1 MGKLDQLLEDL
12 AYLINWLAD
21 ERGGGQ
27 EHVEVAENPQVFME
41 QWDRFR
47 AMVNTRKPGSAS
59 PEFLRV
65 QDRVLKMMVAEKGL
79 VRARD
84 LPRLAG
90 DERLSIWRGDICA
103 LECDA
108 VVNAANSA
116 LLGCWIPGH
125 DCIDNAIH
133 TFAGVQLR
141 LECARIMQ
149 KQGYEEPI
157 GQAKVTSA
165 YNLPAKHVIHTV
177 GPLCKQAPTT
187 EQRGQLADC
196 YISCLDAAANGGL
209 PRWRSA
215 AYRPARSAFRKRKRR
230 ASRRRRFA
238 PGSTR
243 VGTPE
248 RREPTCTSSST
259 CSPPTTSTA
268 TAICSGKTPR
278 ARTATRPPNRDEAP
292 YPSTASAIAAAKNA
306 TETAIAA

>member
-1 MGKLDQLLEDL
+1 MSKLDQLLEDL

-27 EHVEVAENPQVFME
+27 EHVEVAENPQAFME

-79 VRARD
+79 VRASD

-90 DERLSIWRGDICA
+90 DERLSLWRGDICA
-103 LECDA
+103 LKCDA
-108 VVNAANSA
+108 IVNAANSA

-196 YISCLDAAANGGL
+196 YISCLDAAAEKGL
-209 PRWRSA
+209 ASVAFCCISTGAFGFPQEEA
-215 AYRPARSAFRKRKRR
+215 ASIATQAVR
-230 ASRRRRFA
+230 AWLDSRRDAGEAGADMHVIFNVFTA
-238 PGSTR
+238 DD
-243 VGTPE
+243 E
-248 RREPTCTSSST
+248 RCYRELLGQDASSER
-259 CSPPTTSTA
+259 
-268 TAICSGKTPR
+268 G
-278 ARTATRPPNRDEAP
+278 EAV
-292 YPSTASAIAAAKNA
+292 S
-306 TETAIAA
+306 E

>member
-1 MGKLDQLLEDL
+1 MSKLDQLLEDL

-59 PEFLRV
+59 PEFVRA
-65 QDRVLKMMVAEKGL
+65 QDRVLKMMVAEKGI
-79 VRARD
+79 VCASD

-90 DERLSIWRGDICA
+90 DGRLSIWYGDICA

-108 VVNAANSA
+108 IVNAANSA

-149 KQGYEEPI
+149 QQGYEEPI

-177 GPLCKQAPTT
+177 GPMCKQAPTA
-187 EQRGQLADC
+187 EQRKQLADC
-196 YISCLDAAANGGL
+196 YISCLDAAAKEGL
-209 PRWRSA
+209 ASVAFCCISTGAFGFPQEEA
-215 AYRPARSAFRKRKRR
+215 ASIATQTVCAWLD
-230 ASRRRRFA
+230 SRRDA
-238 PGSTR
+238 KEPGADMHVIFNVFTADD
-243 VGTPE
+243 E
-248 RREPTCTSSST
+248 RCYRELLGQD
-259 CSPPTTSTA
+259 A
-268 TAICSGKTPR
+268 SGS
-278 ARTATRPPNRDEAP
+278 NGEEA
-292 YPSTASAIAAAKNA
+292 A
-306 TETAIAA
+306 E